1 MWRTRFGVEF
11 ADILEPQALGPRV
24 FLDIVR
30 AALVERLLNVSGLE
44 TSAMHA
50 YPRSVFILA
59 RRPSGFIPVLMSL
72 MALAVVVA
80 SLATMGAARPTDEGT
95 AAHLFQILIGG
106 ELPILVFF
114 AARWLQQDS
123 RAALTILTVQAI
135 AIGLAVF
142 PVLYFGL

>member
-1 MWRTRFGVEF
+1 
-11 ADILEPQALGPRV
+11 
-24 FLDIVR
+24 
-30 AALVERLLNVSGLE
+30 
-44 TSAMHA
+44 MHA